1 MNFSDILDLID
12 EKVTPSILLLCH
24 SNADPDALGSA
35 YALQGL
41 FKKLRPAVKVVIGT
55 EQGINQLSK
64 NILNFVPIKFDSN
77 PNVDQ
82 ADFIILIDTN
92 TIQQLGSLAD
102 KLKSNNTPIIVVDH
116 HIPHPKTRKIA
127 RLSITNESSPSTC
140 EIVYS
145 FYKELKIKPG
155 LNESNA
161 LFLGI
166 ASDTRHFTLGTPS
179 TFKTIFELGEI
190 GVNPKEALSYLSLPM
205 SFSERVAR
213 IKTCK
218 RVQMHIFNKWIIAFS
233 FVSSYQASAAR
244 SIIDLGAHMVAVAG
258 KKGEQIEISLR
269 CTKEF
274 NKITGIHLGKD
285 IAQPLGDYLQGMGGG
300 HASAAGLS
308 GIGEFEKAF
317 KQCLSLIT
325 QFIPNS
331 T

>member
-1 MNFSDILDLID
+1 MKFSNILDLID
-12 EKVTPSILLLCH
+12 EKVTASILILCH

-41 FKKLRPAVKVVIGT
+41 FKKLRPANEVVIGT
-55 EQGINQLSK
+55 EQGINNLSK
-64 NILNFVPIKFDSN
+64 NILNFIPIQFDSN
-77 PNVDQ
+77 PNVDK
-82 ADFIILIDTN
+82 ADFIILVDTN
-92 TIQQLGSLAD
+92 TIQQLGSLAN
-102 KLKSNNTPIIVVDH
+102 KLKLNKIPIIVIDH
-116 HIPHPKTRKIA
+116 HIPHPKTKKIA
-127 RLSITNESSPSTC
+127 ILSITNESSPSTC

-145 FYKELKIKPG
+145 FYKELKLKPG

-166 ASDTRHFTLGTPS
+166 ASDTRHFTLGNPS

-190 GVNPKEALSYLSLPM
+190 GVNSKKALSYLSLPM

-213 IKTCK
+213 IKACK

-258 KKGEQIEISLR
+258 KKGDQIEISLR
-269 CTKEF
+269 CTNEF
-274 NKITGIHLGKD
+274 NKKTGIHLGKD

-300 HASAAGLS
+300 HTSAAGLS
-308 GIGEFEKAF
+308 GQGEFEAAF
-317 KQCLSLIT
+317 KQCLSLIN
-325 QFIPNS
+325 QFITNS